1 MMYADVYSYV
11 LTTENHS
18 IDLKV
23 IGPSKI
29 ARIAEVYASECCGV
43 DRPIEHKQ
51 GHLQMN
57 LLVVV
62 IM

>member
-1 MMYADVYSYV
+1 MMYADVYV
-11 LTTENHS
+11 LTLK
-18 IDLKV
+18 IILLIIKV

-62 IM
+62 M